1 MLIAILRILHL
12 AAAITSSQVPPERA
26 TSAAFAIM
34 STAGEYEPALVAAI
48 AFGESRFQLDS
59 RSAPV
64 IKTKCDA
71 TGCRE
76 VTYWDCGPMQVRTSS
91 PARCRRL
98 RTDARYGYAAGVQ
111 RLRDAR
117 DFCKRRGD
125 KTLACTIAGYQG
137 GPPGVD
143 AYQRGAVWTIEK
155 RLVLLERTLEI
166 HARAG
171 WGVPAN
177 FPGHMQPDA

>member
-1 MLIAILRILHL
+1 MLLAILRVLHL
-12 AAAITSSQVPPERA
+12 AAAITSSEVPPERA
-26 TSAAFAIM
+26 TVAAFAIL

-59 RSAPV
+59 RSKPV
-64 IKTKCDA
+64 VKTKCDA
-71 TGCRE
+71 AGCRE

-91 PARCRRL
+91 PARCQRL
-98 RTDARYGYAAGVQ
+98 LTDARYSYAAGVQ

-137 GPPGVD
+137 GPPGVA
-143 AYQRGAVWTIEK
+143 AYQLSAAWTTEK
-155 RLVLLERTLEI
+155 RRVLLERAVEI

-171 WGVPAN
+171 WGLPAN
-177 FPGHMQPDA
+177 FPGHKHPDV